1 MHLGELLQKN
11 SRKSKKKYRKSEE
24 KFDPWGMK
32 ERGMML
38 SLVESLCCSE
48 DGELRSRFSSD
59 LNLDLDFFRPSVDED
74 PRCQQVALKLALSR
88 WFN

>member
-1 MHLGELLQKN
+1 MRNGIKRLKK
-11 SRKSKKKYRKSEE
+11 RKE
-24 KFDPWGMK
+24 

-48 DGELRSRFSSD
+48 NDELRSFFSRD
-59 LNLDLDFFRPSVDED
+59 LNLDLEFFRPSVEED
-74 PRCQQVALKLALSR
+74 PECQQVALKLALSR

>member
-1 MHLGELLQKN
+1 
-11 SRKSKKKYRKSEE
+11 
-24 KFDPWGMK
+24 
-32 ERGMML
+32 MML

-48 DGELRSRFSSD
+48 KGELRSLFSRD
-59 LNLDLDFFRPSVDED
+59 LNLDLEFFRPSVEED